1 MSSGVDDKEIQEL
14 NFVFKSLGKRGEDTE
29 KWKQHTEMVLFFILQ
44 QLSELL
50 DKHSDHH
57 IMFQPTGSA
66 AEDLKL
72 IEPDDVGDV
81 DVMIFPN
88 SQNLMIHNEMIEY
101 LPENPRHVR
110 IKGVDHPVLQSCLV
124 EGSECVATSSL
135 KNFHPAIYGKSAP
148 KIADDITRVI
158 QQLILSPDFSSIL
171 QSTTQMKNNPNSP
184 AITLNFS
191 QPRHLEDTNHLKEV
205 PDICTA
211 EWEWLV
217 ALLKTEMGST
227 YTKDNAKDLDSIT
240 QLMNEIGMVCQRKD
254 LNSPAEILPVLLE
267 FYNSDRAEHLRDRMH
282 DIESPDKNGNRRE
295 TEMVEDVSGQK
306 KQHQFDTPSFC
317 EEFKSESSK
326 ENWLKDQ
333 CATSGNGEKLSPE
346 GSESVYHK
354 SRVKYPSGTP
364 DQFLLQSYLKR
375 PLKSKLWTTRAKRN
389 QMKTSLR
396 T

>member
-50 DKHSDHH
+50 DKHSGHH

-66 AEDLKL
+66 AE
-72 IEPDDVGDV
+72 PDDVGDV
-81 DVMIFPN
+81 DGMIFLN